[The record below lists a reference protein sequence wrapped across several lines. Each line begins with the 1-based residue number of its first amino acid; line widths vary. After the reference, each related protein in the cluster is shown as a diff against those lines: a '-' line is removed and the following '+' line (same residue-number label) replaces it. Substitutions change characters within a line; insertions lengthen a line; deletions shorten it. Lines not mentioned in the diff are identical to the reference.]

1 MINQDLAK
9 IFLEMAELLEMQ
21 DVPFKPRAY
30 EKASESIG
38 SLGMDVR
45 EVYKKGGVKGL
56 WGIPSVGRGIA
67 EKIEEYLKTGHVRE
81 YEQMKKKIP
90 VDISGLTAIEG
101 VGPKAIKALWEK
113 LRIKSVADLE
123 RAALAGK
130 IAGLPG
136 FGKKSEEKILKGIE
150 FLKQSGGRFRLG
162 DILPY
167 VRALEAELKSIDEVD
182 ELVVAGSVRR
192 WKETIGDVDILAVS
206 RKPKAVM
213 AHFVGLEDVVNVYA
227 HGETK
232 SMVRMKNGLDI
243 DLRVVPRESF
253 GAALNYFTGSK
264 DHNVALRQIAIK
276 KGWKL
281 NEYGL
286 FKLRGEKEKGKEEMI
301 AGRTEGELYKK
312 LGLRY
317 IEPEMRENSGEIEA
331 ARNNKLPHLIGYGD
345 LRGDL
350 QTQTDW
356 TDGRHSIREMAK
368 AAIETGLE
376 YIAITDHTKT
386 LAMAGGADE
395 KKLLRQMAEID
406 KINADLKR
414 QGIKFRIL
422 KGAEVNI
429 LPNGSL
435 DINDETLAKLD
446 VVGAAVH
453 TSLKLSRV
461 DQTKRVIR
469 AMENPNVDIIFH
481 LTDRIINRRE
491 PIELDMDEI
500 IKAAKRTKTILE
512 IDAHPERLDLKDEH
526 IRKAKEAGVKFSIDS
541 DAHATSHFALL
552 EFGIAQA
559 RRGWVETREV
569 LNTFPVDKMLGL
581 LK

>member
-67 EKIEEYLKTGHVRE
+67 EKIEEYLKTGHVRK

-213 AHFVGLEDVVNVYA
+213 AHFVGLEDVANVYA

>member
-213 AHFVGLEDVVNVYA
+213 AHFVGLEDVANVYA

-446 VVGAAVH
+446 VVGAAVN

>member
-213 AHFVGLEDVVNVYA
+213 AHFVGLEDVANVYA

-317 IEPEMRENSGEIEA
+317 IEPEMRENLGEIEA